1 MIGEVQATQP
11 QTMASEPVSIFFSY
25 SRKDESLMRELESH
39 LEPLRLSRLIESWHD
54 GCITPGE
61 EWEPQIKENLQKA
74 QIILLLISVNF
85 ISSKYCNTVELTQAI
100 KRHKS
105 GNACV
110 IPLILKPCM
119 WQPIPVGGITLG
131 ELQAL
136 PKNAHPVTLW
146 SDRDEAFENIARS
159 LLKKIEQL
167 RLAQEKAATA
177 EVYQANLQRYRQ
189 ELLFAVAAKY
199 PLPQTAI
206 AHLTQLEQQLNLK
219 SFDILALHKTIL
231 EPAEAR
237 YQQNLETLQANRRQK
252 SEDGKNPLLKSD
264 QDNQQK
270 SSGGEEI
277 IRSEFSQWQ
286 QIEESEIFDISS
298 KRPTTY
304 TPPPVKNVT
313 KKIGQSSPNQPLHP
327 STISNTKR
335 EAGHILSNQKNPVLS
350 PLQQTIPIQSD
361 SDEDLSSEI
370 FSGNVYEKLKTFLAL
385 SEWQNADIETERRIL
400 ELVNRQNSEIRI
412 GDISQIPLKDLKNID
427 TLWLKYS
434 NGRFGFSVQKR
445 LWLDFGTPIK
455 YGKSWE
461 HFGQFLGWRRQ
472 KALTQRGFDWIKR
485 GVSPLESY
493 EWMVVDELQFNVF
506 APEGHLP
513 VGPFKIGSIPHYQ
526 FLSSLSL

>member
-1 MIGEVQATQP
+1 MT
-11 QTMASEPVSIFFSY
+11 SEPVSIFFSY
-25 SRKDESLMRELESH
+25 SRKDEALMQELESH
-39 LEPLRLSRLIESWHD
+39 LEPLRLSRMIESWHD

-74 QIILLLISVNF
+74 QIILLLITVNF
-85 ISSKYCNTVELTQAI
+85 ISPEYCNTVELTQAI

-105 GNACV
+105 GEACV

-136 PKNAHPVTLW
+136 PKNAQPVTLW

-177 EVYQANLQRYRQ
+177 EAYQANVQRYRQ

-199 PLPQTAI
+199 PLPQAAI
-206 AHLTQLEQQLNLK
+206 AYLTQLEQQLNLK
-219 SFDILALHKTIL
+219 SFDILALQKTIL
-231 EPAEAR
+231 EPAEVR
-237 YQQNLETLQANRRQK
+237 YQHHLETLQAKRRQQSENKKSLLPK
-252 SEDGKNPLLKSD
+252 SEQDHQPKSPGD
-264 QDNQQK
+264 
-270 SSGGEEI
+270 EENVH
-277 IRSEFSQWQ
+277 SKFSQWQ
-286 QIEESEIFDISS
+286 QIEEPENFDISS
-298 KRPTTY
+298 NKRTRY
-304 TPPPVKNVT
+304 TPPPVKVVP
-313 KKIGQSSPNQPLHP
+313 KQPGQPSPNQLLHP
-327 STISNTKR
+327 STVSSTERGDGHIISN
-335 EAGHILSNQKNPVLS
+335 EGIPVLS

-361 SDEDLSSEI
+361 SEEDLSSEI
-370 FSGNVYEKLKTFLAL
+370 FLGNVYEKLKNFLAL
-385 SEWQNADIETERRIL
+385 NEWQNADIETERRIL

-427 TLWLKYS
+427 ALWLRYS

-445 LWLDFGTPIK
+445 LWLDFSTPIK

-461 HFGQFLGWRRQ
+461 LFGQLLGWRRQ
-472 KALTQRGFDWIKR
+472 KALTKRGFDWIKR
-485 GVSPLESY
+485 GVSPLKSY
-493 EWMVVDELQFNVF
+493 EWMVVDELQFDVF

-526 FLSSLSL
+526 FLSRLSL